1 MTALTHFTSP
11 LRAKF
16 VHNYHLL
23 NDTCN
28 TGELNKHETF
38 IEIKHWKEK
47 RKHSSTDFSG
57 KKPQET
63 VLESDKTHVCISH
76 SVTSDTS
83 ITLYRSYDEPYM
95 PKISHS
101 QYYLEKAMLTLAK
114 LYHFL
119 VHSFMIQQE
128 ILIAIK
134 CLSANQKQLLYIRVC

>member
-1 MTALTHFTSP
+1 MLDRCRRCRLTALTHFTSP

-57 KKPQET
+57 KKSQET

-76 SVTSDTS
+76 SVTSDPS

-101 QYYLEKAMLTLAK
+101 QYYLEKAMLTFAK
-114 LYHFL
+114 LYHFFIVSWFSRRYWL
-119 VHSFMIQQE
+119 
-128 ILIAIK
+128 
-134 CLSANQKQLLYIRVC
+134 LSNVS